1 MNGSTMERE
10 LLAVLRG
17 HDFVTTRTPGSGT
30 GDWDMPDAL
39 AARDGVLLACELKS
53 GENPRNIMEAEAD
66 ALRRVADGFWAAALA
81 GVRYKRDRTFYFVPI
96 DAMARTDAG
105 NYSIPNDPERLPWVA
120 ALPYTKGSDGVR
132 PIYQVVDEPDSASTT
147 DVPRV
152 DFATDDEPPDFTA
165 WLDAL
170 TAAQQGFHVRQGLVD
185 ADRSATRQPDADWGN
200 DV

>member
-1 MNGSTMERE
+1 MNGTTQERD
-10 LLAVLRG
+10 LLATLRG

-53 GENPRNIMEAEAD
+53 GANPRNVTEAEAE
-66 ALRRVADGFWAAALA
+66 ALQRVADGFWAAALI
-81 GVRYKRDRTFYFVPI
+81 GVRYKGDRTFYFADPA
-96 DAMARTDAG
+96 DMDRTDAG
-105 NYSIPNDPERLPWVA
+105 NYSIPNDPDRLPWSA

-132 PIYQVVDEPDSASTT
+132 PVFQVVDDPDTGADV

-152 DFATDDEPPDFTA
+152 DFATDAPPPDLTS

-170 TAAQQGFHVRQGLVD
+170 TARQQGFHVRQGIVD
-185 ADRSATRQPDADWGN
+185 VERSPGVQGDAGGDS
-200 DV
+200 